1 MKKTYSIGV
10 LTAIA
15 IVAANQIGTGVFTSI
30 GFQVFDITSG
40 FSIAFLWFLG
50 GLVALSGAFAYGELS
65 AAMPRSGGE
74 YHLLSEIYHPI
85 VGFAS
90 GWISIAV
97 GFTAPIAAAS
107 MAMGAYGSSVA
118 DALHWITPEGKE
130 ITAQVI
136 AVTTV
141 SIVTLIHLLKDKVVS
156 TFQII
161 FTALKVILIVGLIIF
176 GFMIATPTDVSFMP
190 NSQSI
195 SEILSAPFAVSL
207 IFVMY
212 AYSGWNAS
220 TYIAGEIKDPGK
232 NLPISLFAGTLIV
245 ILLYVPINAVFL
257 YTAQITELRGQVDVG
272 IISARNIFGDTG
284 AVIMGSLI
292 SIGLISAIS
301 SMIWAGPRV
310 TQVMGEDTKIL
321 NFMAK
326 KNKNGV
332 PAISLLVQFVLVL
345 FFIFTASFESVITY
359 IGFILTISSL
369 LTVIGVF
376 VLRKKRPEMER
387 PYKTFGYPI
396 TPIFFS
402 VVMIWMLY
410 YVIKERPEQA
420 FWGFLTIASGLLVY
434 FINQFVVKRKQKVE
448 DL

>member
-1 MKKTYSIGV
+1 MKKTYSIGIF
-10 LTAIA
+10 TAIA

-90 GWISIAV
+90 GWISVAV

-107 MAMGAYGSSVA
+107 MAMGAYAASVA
-118 DALHWITPEGKE
+118 SSLDFIVPANKE
-130 ITAQVI
+130 FTGQVI
-136 AVTTV
+136 AIMAV
-141 SIVTLIHLLKDKVVS
+141 SFVTLIHLLKDKIVS
-156 TFQII
+156 TFQLI
-161 FTALKVILIVGLIIF
+161 FTVLKIGLILALIGF
-176 GFMIATPTDVSFMP
+176 GFMIEIPTNVSFLP
-190 NSQSI
+190 TSQSLN
-195 SEILSAPFAVSL
+195 EILSAPFAVSL

-220 TYIAGEIKDPGK
+220 TYIAGEIKNPGK
-232 NLPISLFAGTLIV
+232 NLPLSLFLGTLIV
-245 ILLYVPINAVFL
+245 ILLYVPINAIFL
-257 YTAQITELRGQVDVG
+257 YTAEIEQLKGQVDVG
-272 IISARNIFGDTG
+272 IISAKNIFGEIG
-284 AVIMGSLI
+284 GVIMGSLI

-321 NFMAK
+321 NFLAI

-332 PAISLLVQFVLVL
+332 PAISLLVQYVLVL
-345 FFIFTASFESVITY
+345 FFILTSSFDGVITY

-376 VLRKKRPEMER
+376 VMRKKRPEMPR
-387 PYKTFGYPI
+387 PYKTFGYPF

-402 VVMIWMLY
+402 VVMLWMLF
-410 YVIKERPEQA
+410 YVMTERPVQA
-420 FWGFLTIASGLLVY
+420 LWGFATIALGLIIY
-434 FINQFVVKRKQKVE
+434 FINKKIEKKQQIH
-448 DL
+448 